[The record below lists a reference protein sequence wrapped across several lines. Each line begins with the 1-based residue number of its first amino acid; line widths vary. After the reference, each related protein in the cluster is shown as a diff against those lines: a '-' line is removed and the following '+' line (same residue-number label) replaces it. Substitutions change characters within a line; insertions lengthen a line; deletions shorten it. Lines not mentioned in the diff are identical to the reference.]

1 MLMRAKPETKKM
13 MHGERKGKLA
23 SVKARKKGKTGL
35 MQSYALRAVR
45 SM

>member
-1 MLMRAKPETKKM
+1 MRAKPETKKM

-23 SVKARKKGKTGL
+23 AVKARKGGKSGL
-35 MQSYALRAVR
+35 MQSYQTRAVK